1 MSGRSR
7 LPWVLGGLLAI
18 AVLIGALVVSTAG
31 SGGSDPGPVA
41 SLTASP
47 SPSPSPTSTLSP
59 EEQQAVEEA
68 AAVVLKSQQLYYD
81 LLADPSRLNELNAVL
96 AEPQLSIDLPNLQYL
111 ASTGTTTVESTG
123 PVELASVEPLSVD
136 LTGAPPTV
144 TLLVCVDN
152 TAASGTTDGEP
163 WSGNRKLAQYRVVQ
177 TTYLPAPGWALAQV
191 LPPPGYEQTQTC

>member
-1 MSGRSR
+1 
-7 LPWVLGGLLAI
+7 
-18 AVLIGALVVSTAG
+18 
-31 SGGSDPGPVA
+31 
-41 SLTASP
+41 
-47 SPSPSPTSTLSP
+47 
-59 EEQQAVEEA
+59 VEEA